1 MRLGIDLRL
10 HAYAPGGIATYS
22 QRLAEH
28 LAPLLPPDALWL
40 LQHRKETQPLALPG
54 TRTRR
59 LWTPPHHR
67 CERWT

>member
-54 TRTRR
+54 AR
-59 LWTPPHHR
+59 
-67 CERWT
+67 